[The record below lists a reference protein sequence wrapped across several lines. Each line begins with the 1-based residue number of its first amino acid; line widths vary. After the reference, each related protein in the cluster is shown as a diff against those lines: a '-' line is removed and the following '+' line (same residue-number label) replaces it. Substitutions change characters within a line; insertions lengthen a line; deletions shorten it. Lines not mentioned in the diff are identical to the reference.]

1 MAKIENNDLSHNMVE
16 KSLQDV
22 SEILK
27 SVFGENVKVDIS
39 VSDIPAESLLKAYG
53 LQVSN
58 PLDVINGE
66 HSMRLYP
73 SEYLPFESKK
83 MKSFL
88 AQGIV
93 E

>member
-1 MAKIENNDLSHNMVE
+1 MAKIEINQKMIDKALI
-16 KSLQDV
+16 DV

-27 SVFGENVKVDIS
+27 VVFGENVKVDIS
-39 VSDIPAESLLKAYG
+39 VSDIPAETLLKAYG

-73 SEYLPFESKK
+73 SEYLPFESHK
-83 MKSFL
+83 MQSFL
-88 AQGIV
+88 SQGII

>member
-1 MAKIENNDLSHNMVE
+1 MAKIEINQKMIDKALI
-16 KSLQDV
+16 DV

-27 SVFGENVKVDIS
+27 FVFGKNVKVDIS
-39 VSDIPAESLLKAYG
+39 VSDIPAETLLKAYG

-83 MKSFL
+83 MQSFL
-88 AQGIV
+88 SQGIV